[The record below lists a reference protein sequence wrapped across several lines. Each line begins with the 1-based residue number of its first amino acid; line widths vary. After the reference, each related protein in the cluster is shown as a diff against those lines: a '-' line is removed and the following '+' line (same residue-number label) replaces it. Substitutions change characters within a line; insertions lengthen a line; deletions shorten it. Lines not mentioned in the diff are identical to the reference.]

1 MRREPHATS
10 NLEVCY
16 RPIIRAFTMQ
26 FNQRQSEAFYC
37 NLQLS
42 VSINTSLFIVLATQ
56 VTHCGN
62 LESELLSHNLLETK
76 RTLKYEHIKLIQ
88 YSGGGWGGWA
98 YLGDY

>member
-1 MRREPHATS
+1 MRRKPHATS
-10 NLEVCY
+10 NLQVCY
-16 RPIIRAFTMQ
+16 KPIIAAFMTQ
-26 FNQRQSEAFYC
+26 FNRQSEAFYC

-42 VSINTSLFIVLATQ
+42 VSINTSLIVLATQ
-56 VTHCGN
+56 MMQCGN

-76 RTLKYEHIKLIQ
+76 RSLKYEHIRLIQ